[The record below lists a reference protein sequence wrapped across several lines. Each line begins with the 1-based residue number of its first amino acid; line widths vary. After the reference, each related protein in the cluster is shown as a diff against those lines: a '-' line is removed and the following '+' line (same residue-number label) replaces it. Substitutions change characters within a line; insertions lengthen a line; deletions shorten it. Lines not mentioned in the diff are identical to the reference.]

1 MTKKTDS
8 DNDTGIIRQFNELKK
23 KHPDAMLLFRRNSFY
38 ELYKQDAVKAATV
51 LEIADRMLPDYKR
64 PVKVASFP
72 QSALD
77 VYLPRL
83 IRSGIRVAI
92 CDTLDSP
99 LKKKAGQDKAENN
112 DRTIQN
118 NTDMGKKKKEQ
129 GAQEAPD
136 KTVENTVDVKS
147 AREKKSKAKA
157 ETKAETRTDNEV
169 KTEKKDEQKT
179 EATQERKPREPQMVT
194 ANGEKVLMVMPT
206 RVPPILPTGTLP
218 QRLTDSSSSRRRWMQ
233 PTLLP
238 IRTRK

>member
-1 MTKKTDS
+1 MAKKTDS

-23 KHPDAMLLFRRNSFY
+23 KQSGCMLLFRRNSFY

-51 LEIADRMLPDYKR
+51 LAIEIADRMLPDYKR

-92 CDTLDSP
+92 CDALDSP

-118 NTDMGKKKKEQ
+118 NTDMGKKKRNRVRRKLLTEQ
-129 GAQEAPD
+129 WRALLI
-136 KTVENTVDVKS
+136 VKP
-147 AREKKSKAKA
+147 AKG
-157 ETKAETRTDNEV
+157 KRNRRPKLKPKLRPGRIMRQRPKRRTNRKRRQPRNESPV
-169 KTEKKDEQKT
+169 
-179 EATQERKPREPQMVT
+179 
-194 ANGEKVLMVMPT
+194 
-206 RVPPILPTGTLP
+206 
-218 QRLTDSSSSRRRWMQ
+218 SRRW
-233 PTLLP
+233 
-238 IRTRK
+238 

>member
-8 DNDTGIIRQFNELKK
+8 DNDNGIIRQFNELKK

-38 ELYKQDAVKAATV
+38 ELYKQDAIKAAAV
-51 LEIADRMLPDYKR
+51 LAIEITDRMLPDYKR

-77 VYLPRL
+77 VYLSRL

-92 CDTLDSP
+92 CDALDSP
-99 LKKKAGQDKAENN
+99 LKKKAGQDKTEIN

-129 GAQEAPD
+129 GAQETPD
-136 KTVENTVDVKS
+136 RTVENTVDVKP

-157 ETKAETRTDNEV
+157 ETKGHTGIIACAPLILIIKLNFKYSLLIIFIQIGKIVFTVIKQTIQR
-169 KTEKKDEQKT
+169 
-179 EATQERKPREPQMVT
+179 AF
-194 ANGEKVLMVMPT
+194 
-206 RVPPILPTGTLP
+206 PINQPLQLFFGPIIFMLLHISLA
-218 QRLTDSSSSRRRWMQ
+218 QQSFSSTFCRSA
-233 PTLLP
+233 
-238 IRTRK
+238 